1 VLSELQTISTTIGI
15 LAACISVVIGVVN
28 QILTNRRAEKQRK
41 LTLQTQQ
48 QALETRQAQLFMQ
61 IYNRWNTTEVSKQYG
76 RIRFTYNIH
85 GWEDYLQLTGYTNGK
100 LENVEAFSD
109 FQTLSQF
116 FEGIG
121 VLVQRGLIDVGL
133 VEDLLANRVIWW
145 WELYQPISEGARK
158 VTGDPKL
165 HNHAEYLYHEMKKRQ
180 QQAISSS

>member
-1 VLSELQTISTTIGI
+1 MVDVQTVTVVIAGISVIIGVINSI
-15 LAACISVVIGVVN
+15 LAS
-28 QILTNRRAEKQRK
+28 QRAEKQRE
-41 LTLQTQQ
+41 LTLRTQQ
-48 QALETRQAQLFMQ
+48 QTLETRQAQLFMQ
-61 IYNRWNTTEVSKQYG
+61 IYNRWNTTEVAKQYG
-76 RIRFTYNIH
+76 KIRFTYDVK
-85 GWEDYLQLTGYTNGK
+85 GWEDYLQLTGYTKGK

-121 VLVQRGLIDVGL
+121 VLVRRRLIDVDL

-165 HNHAEYLYHEMKKRQ
+165 HDHTEYLYNVMKKRQ
-180 QQAISSS
+180 QQSTTST